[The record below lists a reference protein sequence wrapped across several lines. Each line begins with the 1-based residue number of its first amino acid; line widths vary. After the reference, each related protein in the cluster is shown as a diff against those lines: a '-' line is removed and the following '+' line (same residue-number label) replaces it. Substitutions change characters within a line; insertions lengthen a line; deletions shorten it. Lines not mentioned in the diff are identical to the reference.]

1 MVYSVFFRKM
11 IEGAGVVNPQDWW
24 GIVCKDFPF
33 RLYGKVKDLPEMNW
47 PDEHGV
53 EVFLPETLFID
64 AYELKA
70 EFAYKGDENS
80 ANAAIRGFLDYL
92 TGNDGKGE
100 GARLE
105 VYDAYTR
112 IGRRDVHYLSVDN
125 DMMVRNDGEGD
136 VFTFSINFKV
146 NDPMTD
152 VVLGGGV

>member
-1 MVYSVFFRKM
+1 MVYPVFFRKM
-11 IEGAGVVNPQDWW
+11 KEGVGVVNPQVRW
-24 GIVCKDFPF
+24 GIVCKEFPF
-33 RLYGKVKDLPEMNW
+33 RLYGKAKDLPERKW
-47 PDEHGV
+47 FDEHGV
-53 EVFLPETLFID
+53 EAFVPDTLFID

-70 EFAYKGDENS
+70 EFAYKGDAFS
-80 ANAAIRGFLDYL
+80 ANEVIREFLDYL
-92 TGNDGKGE
+92 TGNDGQGE

-112 IGRRDVHYLSVDN
+112 IGRRDVHYLSVEN
-125 DMMVRNDGEGD
+125 DMMVRNSGEGD